1 MGTSW
6 RTSGP
11 RWPSVRT
18 DALPMITLLPLQGDF
33 CATALLVYLD
43 PMAVGLSDVE
53 PSLPI
58 QFYRHWSPEI
68 RLGLGG
74 DVVGSVDVRWQFRTQ
89 VGHLPRAFLVG
100 VDVEEVRSPLGQ
112 SRLAPEL
119 ELEAAVGTQHLHLL
133 VAPVGDVDVPLQVH
147 CHAGWPMQ
155 LAIALPGLAK
165 ARQDLAVGGELLD
178 EVIAPIGHV
187 NVAWRVES
195 HPPGEVELTRATARL
210 APLPDVLPIGGELLH
225 PVVMLV
231 DDIEIVVGVYGDASR
246 AVQLAIDAAED
257 TPLAQE
263 LSRYVKDRDA
273 VILLISYV

>member
-11 RWPSVRT
+11 RWPRVRT
-18 DALPMITLLPLQGDF
+18 DALPMITLLPLQGDV

-68 RLGLGG
+68 GLGLGG
-74 DVVGSVDVRWQFRTQ
+74 DVVGSVDVRWQFRDQ
-89 VGHLPRAFLVG
+89 VGHLPRAFLVW

-112 SRLAPEL
+112 RRLAPEL
-119 ELEAAVGTQHLHLL
+119 ELEAAVGTQNLYPL
-133 VAPVGDVDVPLQVH
+133 VAPVGDVHVTLRVH

-155 LAIALPGLAK
+155 LAVALPGLAK
-165 ARQDLAVGGELLD
+165 ASQELAVGGKLLNA
-178 EVIAPIGHV
+178 VVAPIGHV
-187 NVAWRVES
+187 NVAWRVQS
-195 HPPGEVELTRATARL
+195 HPPGEVELTRATAHL
-210 APLPDVLPIGGELLH
+210 APLHDVLSLGGERLH
-225 PVVMLV
+225 PVVILV
-231 DDIEIVVGVYGDASR
+231 DDIEIVVGVDGDSSR
-246 AVQLAIDAAED
+246 AVKLTIAAAED

-263 LSRYVKDRDA
+263 VSR
-273 VILLISYV
+273 